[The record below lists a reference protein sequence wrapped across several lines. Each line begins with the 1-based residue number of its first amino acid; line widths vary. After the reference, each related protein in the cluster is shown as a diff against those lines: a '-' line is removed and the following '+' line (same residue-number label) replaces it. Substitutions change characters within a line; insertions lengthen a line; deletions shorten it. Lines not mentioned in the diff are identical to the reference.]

1 MADEKLHVSKGLRCW
16 QRHLHSRN
24 HLPLLAPSVQLQR
37 RHFACTDLK
46 PRAENI
52 IISDISSLRNRVLM
66 TILPNT
72 LPGIINVW
80 TGGDVAAAVLANAGW
95 RWGIGEHNSD
105 GAKVF

>member
-1 MADEKLHVSKGLRCW
+1 
-16 QRHLHSRN
+16 
-24 HLPLLAPSVQLQR
+24 
-37 RHFACTDLK
+37 LK
-46 PRAENI
+46 PHAENI

-95 RWGIGEHNSD
+95 RWGIGEYNSD
-105 GAKVF
+105 GAKVFQRYSWIDPVP